1 MAFPHYLLVRALH
14 HHTLLTNTYSV
25 MLIKDPK
32 NGSEYAVRKHAA
44 ELIGDDEILFDKL
57 DGEWDIDPLFEEN
70 GNMSFRQRVLKSIM
84 EEFKEKRGEII
95 EREQNR
101 SAEEQ
106 GAQRDRM
113 KELLMRIFEGKDPQ
127 EALNKDDREQF
138 EKMADL
144 QALQAAL
151 AEFEVKWSIIMN

>member
-1 MAFPHYLLVRALH
+1 
-14 HHTLLTNTYSV
+14 

-57 DGEWDIDPLFEEN
+57 NSEWQDVEPLFEGH
-70 GNMSFRQRVLKSIM
+70 GNTGFRQRVLKSIM
-84 EEFKEKRGEII
+84 EEFKEKRGEIM

-106 GAQRDRM
+106 DAQRDRM
-113 KELLMRIFEGKDPQ
+113 KELLMRLFEGKDPQ

>member
-1 MAFPHYLLVRALH
+1 
-14 HHTLLTNTYSV
+14 

-32 NGSEYAVRKHAA
+32 NGSEYAVRKHTA

-57 DGEWDIDPLFEEN
+57 DGEWQDLEPLFESN
-70 GNMSFRQRVLKSIM
+70 RSPSFRQRVLKSIM
-84 EEFKEKRGEII
+84 EEFKEKRGEIM

-101 SAEEQ
+101 SAGEQ
-106 GAQRDRM
+106 EAQRDRM
-113 KELLMRIFEGKDPQ
+113 KELLMRLFEGKDPQ

-151 AEFEVKWSIIMN
+151 AEFEVKWSVIMN